1 MQELIYEGVAG
12 LITITS
18 IVSLFLPRHQKG
30 HAPGSL
36 QDDGQVASEMRLGG
50 SV

>member
-1 MQELIYEGVAG
+1 MQQVIYEGVAG

-18 IVSLFLPRHQKG
+18 IVSLFLPRQQTS
-30 HAPGSL
+30 HAPRSL
-36 QDDGQVASEMRLGG
+36 QDDGHVASEMRLGG